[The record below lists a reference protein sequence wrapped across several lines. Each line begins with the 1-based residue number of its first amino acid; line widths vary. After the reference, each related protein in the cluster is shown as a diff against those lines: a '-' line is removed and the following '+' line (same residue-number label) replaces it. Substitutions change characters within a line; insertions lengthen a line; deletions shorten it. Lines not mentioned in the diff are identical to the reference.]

1 MRRAITH
8 TIRGYEV
15 EIRPTMFGPAGHYD
29 MYVYFLG
36 RVPTAP
42 SVHESTAQA
51 LAHAEQWLT
60 WFDAQ
65 GGVAGYQQR
74 MRAYYDTY
82 AYTDESYRV

>member
-1 MRRAITH
+1 
-8 TIRGYEV
+8 
-15 EIRPTMFGPAGHYD
+15 
-29 MYVYFLG
+29 MYSIIQGDCIYHQYNH
-36 RVPTAP
+36 
-42 SVHESTAQA
+42 VHESTAQA
-51 LAHAEQWLT
+51 LTHAEHWLT